1 MVVYDAQMFLTMYI
15 TNVADLYFGST
26 PSTARTIKNMRNEYL
41 ALYSSV
47 RQQRGGSLCEFEM
60 VDVFE

>member
-1 MVVYDAQMFLTMYI
+1 MFLTMYK

-26 PSTARTIKNMRNEYL
+26 TSMVRTIKNMRNEYL
-41 ALYSSV
+41 VLYSRV
-47 RQQRGGSLCEFEM
+47 RQQRGGSLLEFEM